1 MRAHVATVNAN
12 TSDLQGAAAFL
23 LGAFIGTTR
32 PGSELRQRME
42 NVFLSQQGI
51 VVLSNAATYFQGDA
65 RMVDAV
71 NMATDAFGDAIM
83 AGPRASEFKRQ
94 VHEQATLASCKY
106 GPGAL
111 AKMRAAPP
119 VALAVDDQYGVQE

>member
-23 LGAFIGTTR
+23 LGALIGTTR

-42 NVFLSQQGI
+42 SVFLSQQGI

-94 VHEQATLASCKY
+94 VREQATRTKY
-106 GPGAL
+106 GPDL
-111 AKMRAAPP
+111 A
-119 VALAVDDQYGVQE
+119 

>member
-71 NMATDAFGDAIM
+71 NMATDAYGDAIM
-83 AGPRASEFKRQ
+83 AGPRAAEFKSQ
-94 VHEQATLASCKY
+94 VREQATSKLQVWARCLGKD
-106 GPGAL
+106 AR
-111 AKMRAAPP
+111 RAPRRA
-119 VALAVDDQYGVQE
+119 GR